1 MGKAVDSIIAYRILK
16 LLVTPFNKTDAFKLG
31 IIDEKGN
38 ELKKIRDLHTTE
50 DRDAYTLLHRLVFR
64 LKKIIEKVP
73 VDNKKF
79 LSLAAAYA
87 LIREQY
93 DLNKEPIDLEVKYI
107 NKIEENLSEELI
119 LVEDF
124 MSESRR
130 LTFRQ
135 FVLEDGEGAPAAAPA
150 NNAAATPGI
159 AGLDRNPPISKKAQ
173 KKWTTANAKG
183 QGMFTRCKPK
193 LM

>member
-16 LLVTPFNKTDAFKLG
+16 LLVTPFNKTDAFTLG

-38 ELKKIRDLHTTE
+38 ELKKIRDLRTTE

-79 LSLAAAYA
+79 LSLAAAYS

-93 DLNKEPIDLEVKYI
+93 DLNKEPIDLEVRYI

-135 FVLEDGEGAPAAAPA
+135 FVLEDGEGAPA

-159 AGLDRNPPISKKAQ
+159 AGLDKNPPVGKRAQ
-173 KKWTTANAKG
+173 KKWTTTNAKG
-183 QGMFTRCKPK
+183 QGMFTRSKSK